1 MKEIKTG
8 KIIKGDL
15 IGSGSEAKI
24 YKVKEGL
31 YKEFLPG
38 VNEDKRKGKRAKL
51 LYLEKLEH
59 LKRYYPHI
67 YYFVMSEIKKM
78 TTIDGYVMENVLGF
92 NLDEIELTFEEKITI
107 LKLIRS
113 ILAEFNK
120 EGIIYHDIRI
130 PNVKYTANKD
140 IVFLDIDSIT
150 TPEYPN
156 LDVIPTQLELYMV
169 NGGKHGVNA
178 QLAMFNKFTNS
189 FLQED
194 YYKKRI
200 VLDKDGMVLMKS
212 LINARPDSAFDHE
225 YLYEHIKKI

>member
-1 MKEIKTG
+1 MKRGGRNEKEDSMNKIKEFR
-8 KIIKGDL
+8 KKKNLSQSDL
-15 IGSGSEAKI
+15 AEKM
-24 YKVKEGL
+24 KVKQNT
-31 YKEFLPG
+31 F
-38 VNEDKRKGKRAKL
+38 
-51 LYLEKLEH
+51 
-59 LKRYYPHI
+59 
-67 YYFVMSEIKKM
+67 SQW
-78 TTIDGYVMENVLGF
+78 EN
-92 NLDEIELTFEEKITI
+92 
-107 LKLIRS
+107 
-113 ILAEFNK
+113 
-120 EGIIYHDIRI
+120 DIRI

-178 QLAMFNKFTNS
+178 QLAMFNKFTNT